1 MWFVCR
7 TYVRLCTVRKNRTT
21 IVRTLRRRWLPGNAK
36 NKTTKATTKKTFG
49 GATTN
54 NNSLSLSLS
63 LSKGLSLCLFGTSQR
78 LNRQRIT
85 TSKRDHTQTQ
95 TKKYTMTSLFA
106 ESNKKKNTDFQEV
119 QDTVSRLA
127 AHKGVT
133 AVLILNANGDILTQ
147 STNTTTTTSS
157 SSSSSGMIGNPKL
170 LKKTLD
176 IASLYIQ
183 SIPKDNDTTSTT
195 NNNKDDDD
203 TNNPNQDISFV
214 RIRSIQEE
222 VLVALKNNY
231 VLVVLQ
237 DPNVSSL

>member
-1 MWFVCR
+1 
-7 TYVRLCTVRKNRTT
+7 
-21 IVRTLRRRWLPGNAK
+21 
-36 NKTTKATTKKTFG
+36 
-49 GATTN
+49 
-54 NNSLSLSLS
+54 
-63 LSKGLSLCLFGTSQR
+63 
-78 LNRQRIT
+78 
-85 TSKRDHTQTQ
+85 
-95 TKKYTMTSLFA
+95 MTSLFS

-147 STNTTTTTSS
+147 STNTTTTST

-183 SIPKDNDTTSTT
+183 SIPKDTSTT
-195 NNNKDDDD
+195 NNNNKDAND
-203 TNNPNQDISFV
+203 NPNHQDISFV

-222 VLVALKNNY
+222 VLVAPKNNY

>member
-1 MWFVCR
+1 
-7 TYVRLCTVRKNRTT
+7 
-21 IVRTLRRRWLPGNAK
+21 
-36 NKTTKATTKKTFG
+36 
-49 GATTN
+49 
-54 NNSLSLSLS
+54 
-63 LSKGLSLCLFGTSQR
+63 
-78 LNRQRIT
+78 
-85 TSKRDHTQTQ
+85 
-95 TKKYTMTSLFA
+95 MTSLFS

-147 STNTTTTTSS
+147 STNTTTTSS

-183 SIPKDNDTTSTT
+183 SIPKDTT
-195 NNNKDDDD
+195 NNNNNKDENGD
-203 TNNPNQDISFV
+203 NPNHQDISFV

-222 VLVALKNNY
+222 VLVAPKNNY

>member
-1 MWFVCR
+1 
-7 TYVRLCTVRKNRTT
+7 
-21 IVRTLRRRWLPGNAK
+21 
-36 NKTTKATTKKTFG
+36 
-49 GATTN
+49 
-54 NNSLSLSLS
+54 
-63 LSKGLSLCLFGTSQR
+63 
-78 LNRQRIT
+78 
-85 TSKRDHTQTQ
+85 
-95 TKKYTMTSLFA
+95 MTSLFS

-147 STNTTTTTSS
+147 STNTTTTSS

-183 SIPKDNDTTSTT
+183 SIPKDTSTTT
-195 NNNKDDDD
+195 NNNKDDND
-203 TNNPNQDISFV
+203 NPNHQDISFV

-222 VLVALKNNY
+222 VLVAPKNNY

>member
-1 MWFVCR
+1 
-7 TYVRLCTVRKNRTT
+7 
-21 IVRTLRRRWLPGNAK
+21 
-36 NKTTKATTKKTFG
+36 
-49 GATTN
+49 
-54 NNSLSLSLS
+54 
-63 LSKGLSLCLFGTSQR
+63 
-78 LNRQRIT
+78 
-85 TSKRDHTQTQ
+85 
-95 TKKYTMTSLFA
+95 MTSLFS
-106 ESNKKKNTDFQEV
+106 ESTKKKNTDFQEV

-147 STNTTTTTSS
+147 STNTTTSSSS

-183 SIPKDNDTTSTT
+183 SIPKDNDTSTT
-195 NNNKDDDD
+195 NNDNNNKDDDD
-203 TNNPNQDISFV
+203 NDNPNHQDISFV

-222 VLVALKNNY
+222 VLVAPKNNY

>member
-1 MWFVCR
+1 
-7 TYVRLCTVRKNRTT
+7 
-21 IVRTLRRRWLPGNAK
+21 
-36 NKTTKATTKKTFG
+36 
-49 GATTN
+49 
-54 NNSLSLSLS
+54 
-63 LSKGLSLCLFGTSQR
+63 
-78 LNRQRIT
+78 
-85 TSKRDHTQTQ
+85 
-95 TKKYTMTSLFA
+95 MTSLFS

-147 STNTTTTTSS
+147 STNTTSTT
-157 SSSSSGMIGNPKL
+157 SSSSGMIGNPKL

-195 NNNKDDDD
+195 NNNNKDV
-203 TNNPNQDISFV
+203 NPNQDISFV

-222 VLVALKNNY
+222 VLVAPKNNY